1 MLYLSEIEENFIK
14 NPSRKTLTKSC
25 IVEFMKHCRNAK
37 CISKS
42 EALVLL
48 KLDNMNECFLPTEEI
63 ETVITI
69 DTITC
74 IMQYSD
80 EDYDFK
86 YKIKTHMQLKL
97 DLKTHHEN

>member
-1 MLYLSEIEENFIK
+1 MLYLSENEEMIVR
-14 NPSRKTLTKSC
+14 NPIRKHMTNSC
-25 IVEFMKHCRNAK
+25 LKEFMKHCRNAK

-42 EALVLL
+42 EALILL

-74 IMQYSD
+74 IMQYRD
-80 EDYDFK
+80 EDCDFK
-86 YKIKTHMQLKL
+86 YRIKSYMQLKL
-97 DLKTHHEN
+97 DLQKIS